1 MATPSS
7 TGIGA
12 PGNAPAPANLS
23 RSPMASSP
31 NAAPQAIP
39 FTRGS
44 TLATMKDF
52 SATQNFGTSQ
62 QYQLQ
67 TNAFL
72 ESLILDVSCVT
83 SGNSASVAFVR
94 DAPWTAISQIRLDD
108 PAGQSILSPISGFQ
122 LYTLNLFLTDTDC
135 NFDPTRDP
143 GYICI
148 GGTGSTGGSFE
159 FRLVVPIEHRRRDA
173 LGALNNSAANQRY
186 LLTITTAA
194 STAASSD
201 QANGLYSTAPT
212 TQPTSI
218 TISCY
223 QQYWTS
229 PPATIVSS
237 AGATAVQ
244 ATPAGLGTVAF
255 VRSETHNEVNGGGSP
270 QIQLNNVGDY
280 ISNIIWILRTSTG
293 TNQRDA
299 YTASTTING
308 SYANWPTEFDFWVN
322 DFQTQALSS
331 DDWTRWVARFYGLY
345 SGVTAYASG
354 LASGTGTTVTSGY
367 IPAAV
372 FPMQMLAGLFDSA
385 DNFGPANQYLPTDA
399 TTKLQIRGSQ
409 WGSASTV
416 LQVIS
421 RMVRPVSGAALF
433 A

>member
-1 MATPSS
+1 M
-7 TGIGA
+7 
-12 PGNAPAPANLS
+12 
-23 RSPMASSP
+23 
-31 NAAPQAIP
+31 
-39 FTRGS
+39 
-44 TLATMKDF
+44 
-52 SATQNFGTSQ
+52 
-62 QYQLQ
+62 
-67 TNAFL
+67 
-72 ESLILDVSCVT
+72 
-83 SGNSASVAFVR
+83 
-94 DAPWTAISQIRLDD
+94 
-108 PAGQSILSPISGFQ
+108 
-122 LYTLNLFLTDTDC
+122 
-135 NFDPTRDP
+135 
-143 GYICI
+143 
-148 GGTGSTGGSFE
+148 
-159 FRLVVPIEHRRRDA
+159 
-173 LGALNNSAANQRY
+173 
-186 LLTITTAA
+186 
-194 STAASSD
+194 
-201 QANGLYSTAPT
+201 
-212 TQPTSI
+212 
-218 TISCY
+218 
-223 QQYWTS
+223 
-229 PPATIVSS
+229 SS

-331 DDWTRWVARFYGLY
+331 DDWTRWIARFYGLY

-372 FPMQMLAGLFDSA
+372 FPMQMLAGLFDNA
-385 DNFGPANQYLPTDA
+385 NNFGPANQYLPTDA